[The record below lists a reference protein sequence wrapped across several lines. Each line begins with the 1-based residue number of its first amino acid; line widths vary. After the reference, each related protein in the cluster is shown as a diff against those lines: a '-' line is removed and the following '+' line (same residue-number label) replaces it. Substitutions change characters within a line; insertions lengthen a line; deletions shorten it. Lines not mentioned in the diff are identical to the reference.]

1 MSEKMAVQGEASVR
15 YGEGTECGTEGD
27 IKVKF
32 NHETTQEGRD
42 DLKEKWYYK
51 QCMAQKAKPEWSARG
66 GNKLPTTEAC
76 YMTLWDATAA
86 RHYHWEMEFV
96 KLTNRM
102 KSIISNVRSL
112 VSAGL
117 IPYYDESPDTGDY
130 SVSDDVGPFLNADVI
145 FKNSDKNVDL
155 KVETSQG
162 VREYQWVILIFS
174 NSLASFNLQVNILV
188 RILENNISIQEWSN
202 VIRHAIITSI
212 GALIVV
218 GDESSRN
225 KGSDI

>member
-42 DLKEKWYYK
+42 DLKEKWYHK

-66 GNKLPTTEAC
+66 GNKLPTTAC

-112 VSAGL
+112 VAAGL

-162 VREYQWVILIFS
+162 VREYQDYPLKLEWTKRLRNMKMSGMITRLS
-174 NSLASFNLQVNILV
+174 NPRLFIHVSPPLDLFKLMTMLPTLT
-188 RILENNISIQEWSN
+188 RL
-202 VIRHAIITSI
+202 
-212 GALIVV
+212 
-218 GDESSRN
+218 
-225 KGSDI
+225 